1 MGDEFTLEDV
11 LIVLQRRILFFLI
24 PFIVLAPLGVLF
36 VMLLPP
42 KYTAEG
48 KILVE
53 SQQIPEDWAPSTI
66 IASALE
72 RIETIRQ
79 RVMTRNRLLEIS
91 DKYDLFPRE
100 LGLSETE
107 RVELMRER
115 LVVNPITTQV
125 NRRGRRQQDGAIA
138 FSVSYTDR
146 SSENAYA
153 VANEFMSLF
162 LKEDVNA
169 RTAAASDT
177 TEFFKSE
184 AERLRNA
191 VAELETQIAAF
202 KVQNNNALPEHL
214 NLHLDMLER
223 ANREMNTDQSTILSL
238 EEELRFLETQL
249 SSVMSGAGGEEGPA
263 QELARLRSELTRLRA
278 TFTDANPSVRA
289 IRDEIAAIERQMAP
303 SAAIKKRTEELEEA
317 RSALAEAER
326 AEEPNAEEIEKMRD
340 AMADANRALSD
351 QFAKEARSRPG
362 NLMSQTFQSRIS
374 TTKSRI
380 EMLRSQ
386 QNDTRGRVTD
396 LQNRIAQTPEVE
408 RRLASLTRDYE
419 NIRAEYQEVLAKQQ
433 AAQLAENLEDNQ
445 KAEKFR
451 VLEAAVQPEK
461 PSSPERAKL
470 SVLAIFAALGA
481 GAAAALAAELIFST
495 IRGRNHLTNLI
506 EDHPIAVIPYI
517 RRENEKRMPIPFARK
532 KKAAP
537 AIAASAAIAV
547 GAAVAPDDPIGEE
560 PVSDPSTRNTI

>member
-53 SQQIPEDWAPSTI
+53 SQQIPEDWAPSTV

-91 DKYDLFPRE
+91 DKYKLFPRE
-100 LGLSETE
+100 LGLSESE

-115 LVVNPITTQV
+115 LIVDPITTKV
-125 NRRGRRQQDGAIA
+125 NRKGRRQEGTIA

-146 SSENAYA
+146 SSQSAFA
-153 VANEFMSLF
+153 VANEFMTLF
-162 LKEDVNA
+162 LKEDVNS

-177 TEFFKSE
+177 TEFFTE
-184 AERLRNA
+184 QTERLRNSIT
-191 VAELETQIAAF
+191 ELETQIAAF
-202 KVQNNNALPEHL
+202 KVENNQALPEHL
-214 NLHLDMLER
+214 NLHLDMLDR
-223 ANREMNTDQSTILSL
+223 ASRELNTDQSTILSL

-249 SSVMSGAGGEEGPA
+249 SSVMSGTSGEDGPA
-263 QELARLRSELTRLRA
+263 QELARLRSELTKLRA

-289 IRDEIAAIERQMAP
+289 IKDEIAAIERQMAP
-303 SAAIKKRTEELEEA
+303 SSAIKKRTDALEAA
-317 RSALAEAER
+317 RSALSEAER
-326 AEEPNAEEIEKMRD
+326 AETPDADDITAKRTAVANAS
-340 AMADANRALSD
+340 AALSD
-351 QFAKEARSRPG
+351 QFTREASSRPG
-362 NLMSQTFQSRIS
+362 NLMSQTFQSRI
-374 TTKSRI
+374 TATKGRI
-380 EMLRSQ
+380 HMLRSQ
-386 QNDTRGRVTD
+386 QNETRDRVTD
-396 LQNRIAQTPEVE
+396 LQTRIAQTPEVE
-408 RRLASLTRDYE
+408 RRLSSLTRDYE
-419 NIRAEYQEVLAKQQ
+419 NMRAEYQDILAKQQ
-433 AAQLAENLEDNQ
+433 AAQLAEDLEDNQ

-451 VLEAAVQPEK
+451 VLEAAIQPEK

-470 SVLAIFAALGA
+470 SVLAIFAALGV
-481 GAAAALAAELIFST
+481 GGAAALAAELMFST

-517 RRENEKRMPIPFARK
+517 RRENEKRISIPFARK
-532 KKAAP
+532 KAAP
-537 AIAASAAIAV
+537 AMAASAAIAV
-547 GAAVAPDDPIGEE
+547 GTAAVAPETQFDADLTTDPLSE
-560 PVSDPSTRNTI
+560 NYN